1 MSNQHSGHNES
12 MGQLEPSQMVCHE
25 CDLLVDVPLLKE
37 HDKAFCPRCEYLLA
51 ANRPNAAEKIL
62 ALSVTA
68 LTFLVLAN
76 SFEFISLSASGQEQT
91 VKLIESVNI
100 LFEEHVLLA
109 GIVFATIIGVP
120 GILLVGLGYVSVSLR
135 LSKRLPGT
143 HWALRWSLHMLPWSM
158 AEIFLVGIL
167 VSFIKI
173 VALARV
179 ELGISFWAY
188 VLFTVS
194 LMLVIL
200 NIDRRELWRR
210 VNAVPNV

>member
-1 MSNQHSGHNES
+1 MLK
-12 MGQLEPSQMVCHE
+12 LEASQMVCHE
-25 CDLLVDVPLLKE
+25 CDLLVDVPVLKE

-62 ALSVTA
+62 AFSATA
-68 LTFLVLAN
+68 LTFLLLAN
-76 SFEFISLSASGQEQT
+76 SFTFISLSASGQEQT
-91 VKLIESVNI
+91 VTLIQSVSI

-120 GILLVGLGYVSVSLR
+120 GTLLAGLGYVSVSLR

-143 HWALRWSLHMLPWSM
+143 HRALRWSLRMLPWSM
-158 AEIFLVGIL
+158 AEIFLIGTL

-179 ELGISFWAY
+179 ELGVSFWAY

-210 VNAVPNV
+210 VNAVTNV

>member
-1 MSNQHSGHNES
+1 MAGHNRS
-12 MGQLEPSQMVCHE
+12 MSQLDPSQMVCHE
-25 CDLLVDVPLLKE
+25 CDLLVDVPALKE

-68 LTFLVLAN
+68 MTFLLLAN
-76 SFEFISLSASGQEQT
+76 SFEFISLSAGGQEQT
-91 VKLIESVNI
+91 VTLIDSVKI
-100 LFEEHVLLA
+100 LFEEHILLA

-120 GILLVGLGYVSVSLR
+120 GSLLAALGYVSFSLR
-135 LSKRLPGT
+135 LAKRLPGT
-143 HWALRWSLHMLPWSM
+143 HWALRWSLRMLPWSM
-158 AEIFLVGIL
+158 AEIFLIGIL

-173 VALARV
+173 MALARV
-179 ELGISFWAY
+179 ELGVSFWAY
-188 VLFTVS
+188 VFFTVS

>member
-1 MSNQHSGHNES
+1 
-12 MGQLEPSQMVCHE
+12 MGQLEPSRMVCHE

-100 LFEEHVLLA
+100 LFEQHVLLA

-120 GILLVGLGYVSVSLR
+120 GILLVGMGYVSVSLR

-188 VLFTVS
+188 VFFTVS

-210 VNAVPNV
+210 VNAVPIV

>member
-1 MSNQHSGHNES
+1 MS
-12 MGQLEPSQMVCHE
+12 QLEPSRMVCHE
-25 CDLLVDVPLLKE
+25 CDLLVDVPLLKA

-51 ANRPNAAEKIL
+51 ANRPNATEKIL
-62 ALSVTA
+62 AFSVTA

-76 SFEFISLSASGQEQT
+76 SFAFISLSASGQEQT
-91 VKLIESVNI
+91 VTLIESVNV
-100 LFEEHVLLA
+100 LFEQHVLLA

-120 GILLVGLGYVSVSLR
+120 ASLLAGMGYVSISLR

-143 HWALRWSLHMLPWSM
+143 HRALRWSLHMLPWSM
-158 AEIFLVGIL
+158 AEIFLIGIL

-179 ELGISFWAY
+179 ELGASFWAY
-188 VLFTVS
+188 VFFTVS

-200 NIDRRELWRR
+200 NIDRRELWRQ
-210 VNAVPNV
+210 VNAVSNV